1 MAHFAQID
9 ENNIVTNVVV
19 VDDSQEH
26 RGHEFLSKDLG
37 FGGRW
42 ERTSYNTYGNKHKLG
57 GQPFRKNFAVIGYSY
72 DEARDAFIP
81 PQPYPSWTLDEET
94 CLWKAPKPFP
104 TDDSKIWKWNESV
117 LDYVET
123 TIDQLWS

>member
-19 VDDSQEH
+19 VDNSQEH
-26 RGHEFLSKDLG
+26 RGHEFLSKDLEL
-37 FGGRW
+37 GGRW
-42 ERTSYNTYGNKHKLG
+42 ERTSYNTRAGQHDLG
-57 GQPFRKNFAVIGYSY
+57 GQPFRKNYARIGDIY
-72 DEARDAFIP
+72 DEARDAFISP
-81 PQPYPSWTLDEET
+81 RPFPSWNLNEET
-94 CLWKAPKPFP
+94 CIWESPKPFP
-104 TDDSKIWKWNESV
+104 TDDSKLWKWDESV

>member
-26 RGHEFLSKDLG
+26 RGHEFLSNDLG

-42 ERTSYNTYGNKHKLG
+42 ERTSYNTFGNQHRLG
-57 GQPFRKNFAVIGYSY
+57 GQPFRKNFACIGYKY

-94 CLWKAPKPFP
+94 CLWQAPKPFP
-104 TDDSKIWKWNESV
+104 TDESKIWKWDESI
-117 LDYVET
+117 LDYVGT
-123 TIDQLWS
+123 AIN